1 MQKSLM
7 LALALAFAALAST
20 PAMAADSPWSV
31 KFGLGWVNPKSDN
44 GRLANAFDAEVSS
57 ELNLTPA
64 IEYRLSEHWA
74 TELLLAVPFEH
85 DVELNGTKAA
95 NFKHLPPTLSLKYL
109 FAPDQTFSPYIG
121 AGLNYTLVFDEETR
135 GPIAGTKLTGE
146 NSFGPAL
153 LVGFEYRNNSPWGF
167 ALDLRW
173 IDIDSEL
180 RLNGAKI
187 GDLNVDPL
195 VANVS
200 LSYHF

>member
-1 MQKSLM
+1 MKKALL
-7 LALALAFAALAST
+7 LALSLAFAAAA
-20 PAMAADSPWSV
+20 PAYAEGSPWSL

-57 ELNLTPA
+57 EINLTPA
-64 IEYRLSEHWA
+64 LEYRLSDHWA
-74 TELLLAVPFEH
+74 TELLLAIPFEH
-85 DVELNGTKAA
+85 DVKLNGTEAA
-95 NFKHLPPTLSLKYL
+95 SFKHLPPTLSLKYL
-109 FAPDQTFSPYIG
+109 FSPDQAFSPYIG

-135 GPIAGTKLTGE
+135 GPIAAARLSGD

-153 LVGFEYRNNSPWGF
+153 VAGFEYRNNSPWGF

-180 RLNGAKI
+180 RLNGANI

-195 VANVS
+195 VANVGVT
-200 LSYHF
+200 YHF

>member
-1 MQKSLM
+1 MKKSLL
-7 LALALAFAALAST
+7 LALSLAFAAAA
-20 PAMAADSPWSV
+20 PAYAEDSPWSV

-64 IEYRLSEHWA
+64 IEYRLSDNWS
-74 TELLLAVPFEH
+74 TELLLAVPFKH
-85 DVELNGTKAA
+85 DVKLNGTEAA
-95 NFKHLPPTLSLKYL
+95 SFKHLPPTLSLKYL
-109 FAPDQTFSPYIG
+109 FSPDQVFSPYIG

-135 GPIAGTKLTGE
+135 GPIAGTKLSGD

-153 LVGFEYRNNSPWGF
+153 VAGFEYRNNSPWGV
-167 ALDLRW
+167 AVDLRW

-180 RLNGAKI
+180 RLNGARI
-187 GDLNVDPL
+187 GDLNVDPI

-200 LSYHF
+200 VTYHF